1 MAIGRGCACGHSGIF
16 GPWGVKPVGLTP
28 PQGARPS
35 LEPIQSPD
43 SSGAEGGLKPA
54 TASWAGAETQGEKPV
69 FHVVKTG
76 ETLWSIA
83 RQYGKSAEDLML
95 LNEMKTQTIVAG
107 MAIRV
112 R

>member
-1 MAIGRGCACGHSGIF
+1 M
-16 GPWGVKPVGLTP
+16 
-28 PQGARPS
+28 
-35 LEPIQSPD
+35 
-43 SSGAEGGLKPA
+43 
-54 TASWAGAETQGEKPV
+54 QGEKPV

-95 LNEMKTQTIVAG
+95 LNEMKAQTVVAG